1 MKLRDDGCVLCG
13 STWGDYWEEV
23 DGVRC
28 FFCCETCAR
37 QLKNVIEAVRAA
49 TGWDR
54 LDSLFFEGDRRGR
67 VARVTHGS
75 EAAAV
80 QFVFDPE
87 ARVRGLRPNPPP
99 AGATP

>member
-23 DGVRC
+23 DGARC
-28 FFCCETCAR
+28 FFCCEVCAR
-37 QLKNVIEAVRAA
+37 QLTNVVEAVRAA

-67 VARVTHGS
+67 IARVTHGP
-75 EAAAV
+75 EAAAF
-80 QFVFDPE
+80 QFVFDQE
-87 ARVRGLRPNPPP
+87 AQVRRLRRIPP
-99 AGATP
+99 ASGSPS